1 SNIQTGAERMPHDLS
16 HLGFLAGQIGRLI
29 TISTTPVIAGDSFEM
44 DAVGALRLSP
54 LRRGLA
60 IDSTV
65 DIFTFYVPH
74 RHVYGEQ
81 WIKFMKDGVNA
92 TPLPTVN
99 TTGYIDHAAFLGTI
113 NPDTNKI
120 PKHLFQGYLNIY
132 NNYFKAPWMPDRT
145 EANPNELNQDD
156 ARYGFRCCH
165 LKNIWTAPLPP
176 ETELSRQMTTSTGM
190 APVTTKFRDVPNL
203 SGTPLIFRD
212 NKGRTIK
219 TGQLGIG
226 PVDAGFLVAQNT
238 AQAANGERAI
248 PSNLWADLSNA
259 TSIDIMGLQAAYA
272 NLHTDQERDYFMQ
285 RYRDV
290 ISSFGGKTS
299 YDADNRPLLVM
310 RSNLWASGYDV
321 DGTDQTSLGQFSGR
335 VQQTY
340 KHSVPR
346 FFVPEHG
353 TMFTLAL
360 VRFPPTATKEI
371 QYLNAKGALTYT
383 DIAGDPVLYGNLPPR
398 EISMK
403 DVFRS
408 GDSSKKFKIAEGQWY
423 RYAPSYVSP
432 AYHLLEGFPFIQE
445 PPSGDLQE
453 RVLIRHHDYD
463 QCFQSVQLLQWNSQV
478 KFNVTVYRNLPT
490 TRDSIMTS

>member
-1 SNIQTGAERMPHDLS
+1 MSNIQTGAERMPHDLS

-176 ETELSRQMTTSTGM
+176 ETELSRQMTTST
-190 APVTTKFRDVPNL
+190 
-203 SGTPLIFRD
+203 
-212 NKGRTIK
+212 
-219 TGQLGIG
+219 
-226 PVDAGFLVAQNT
+226 
-238 AQAANGERAI
+238 
-248 PSNLWADLSNA
+248 

-272 NLHTDQERDYFMQ
+272 NLH
-285 RYRDV
+285 
-290 ISSFGGKTS
+290 
-299 YDADNRPLLVM
+299 
-310 RSNLWASGYDV
+310 
-321 DGTDQTSLGQFSGR
+321 TDQTSLGQFSGR

-463 QCFQSVQLLQWNSQV
+463 QCFQPVQLLQWNSQV